1 MRIES
6 RSNET
11 VKRAKSLFAAKNRL
25 TLSMHLIEGKK
36 LLQEAISSGMAVREA
51 FFEEGAEQEF
61 IEERAIL
68 SERGT
73 ILYTVTR
80 PVLEAMCD
88 TATPQ
93 RVCATVH
100 TPPFA
105 QSLPSGML
113 VALDT
118 VQDPGNLG
126 AILRTADA
134 MGASAL
140 LLSNGCADPYA
151 PKTLRA
157 AMGSTYHIPIWKG
170 NLYETLASL
179 KSDGYTLLCGHLNGS
194 ATLPGLGENC
204 VIIIGNEGS
213 GVSEEIASLC
223 HLVKLPMYG
232 RAESLNASM
241 AAGLLMYEAAKR
253 MHGDM
258 AAK

>member
-11 VKRAKSLFAAKNRL
+11 VKRAKSLLAAKNRQMFC
-25 TLSMHLIEGKK
+25 MHLIEGRK
-36 LLQEAISSGMAVREA
+36 LLQEAIASGMDVREA

-61 IEERAIL
+61 MEERATL
-68 SERGT
+68 YERGT
-73 ILYTVTR
+73 KLYTVTR

-88 TATPQ
+88 TMTPQ
-93 RVCATVH
+93 RVCATVR
-100 TPPFA
+100 TPSFA
-105 QSLPSGML
+105 QDLPSGML

-118 VQDPGNLG
+118 IQDPGNLG
-126 AILRTADA
+126 TILRTADA

-170 NLYETLASL
+170 DLNEMLSSL
-179 KSDGYTLLCGHLNGS
+179 KRDGYTLLCGHLNGS
-194 ATLPGLGENC
+194 AALPELGGNC
-204 VIIIGNEGS
+204 VIIIGNEGN
-213 GVSEEIASLC
+213 GVSREIASLC

-241 AAGLLMYEAAKR
+241 AAGLLLYEAAKR

-258 AAK
+258 A